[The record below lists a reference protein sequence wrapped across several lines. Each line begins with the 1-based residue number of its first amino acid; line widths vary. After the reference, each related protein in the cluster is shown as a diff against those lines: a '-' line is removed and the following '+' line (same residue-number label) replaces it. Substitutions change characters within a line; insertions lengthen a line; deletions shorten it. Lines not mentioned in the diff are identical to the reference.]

1 MSSKHYLALQ
11 LNVTMLKDQKQ
22 DSEVH
27 THLILEKKIFTFGGL
42 SNIFYFHAKQNC
54 AFLDLSNND
63 YHNLMKPIILSYQY
77 TSRGLPITH
86 QTRKSSNKILVI
98 IPEHPIKNSAS

>member
-22 DSEVH
+22 DIEVH

-77 TSRGLPITH
+77 PVYKQRIAYHTP
-86 QTRKSSNKILVI
+86 NKKVQQQN
-98 IPEHPIKNSAS
+98 PGYNTGTPH